1 MIDGGLLTNLSN
13 KLTHTKVLGSEGVFL
28 VSAGHLLLLLASSS
42 HLTVLKK
49 YLLYDIRKLKKKN
62 TYLPLSKTPMHITG
76 VKFKSSTPT
85 DFQVQATQLPGAH
98 RRPRPRSISGRQLR
112 SDE

>member
-1 MIDGGLLTNLSN
+1 MIDDGLLTNLSN